1 MSQKRGNNVKAPIKG
16 GGEADQKTMKE
27 NLTDQ
32 HHGENTNS
40 VQDDKKIGQHNG
52 AGRPPLMQK

>member
-1 MSQKRGNNVKAPIKG
+1 MSQKRGNNVKSPVKG
-16 GGEADQKTMKE
+16 EGENGQKTMKQ

-52 AGRPPLMQK
+52 AGRPPLMEK